1 MCRLEDAS
9 GARAFGAASCVHR
22 RVLPRCALQVL
33 PRLQN
38 IQHQRTLK
46 IGVSP
51 LSVNKVGEMGPA
63 ALWAGY
69 G

>member
-1 MCRLEDAS
+1 MGPGDRSEK
-9 GARAFGAASCVHR
+9 GVKFFKKKK
-22 RVLPRCALQVL
+22 
-33 PRLQN
+33 N

>member
-1 MCRLEDAS
+1 MEHARS
-9 GARAFGAASCVHR
+9 GR
-22 RVLPRCALQVL
+22 RTVCTAVLPRRALQVL